1 MKLSLN
7 SELTFQSIETRTS
20 QKTNNSY
27 SLICLRDFEAFEEY
41 NFFKLDDL
49 QVPNLKQGD
58 SVYCEFE
65 VRRRGFDNQLNLI
78 SISKLGS

>member
-49 QVPNLKQGD
+49 QVP
-58 SVYCEFE
+58 
-65 VRRRGFDNQLNLI
+65 
-78 SISKLGS
+78 